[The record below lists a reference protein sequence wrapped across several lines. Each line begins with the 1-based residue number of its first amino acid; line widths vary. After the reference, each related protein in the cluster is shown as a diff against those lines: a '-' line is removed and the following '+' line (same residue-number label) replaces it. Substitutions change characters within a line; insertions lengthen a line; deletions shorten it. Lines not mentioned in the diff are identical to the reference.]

1 MSIPDRVWRVV
12 KGRWALAQ
20 EKLEDLEARTSAYE
34 ELAEALRDAPPVQP
48 VLTPSGT
55 PVLPTAPATAPRAGM
70 HDPLAA
76 AYELLQVSP
85 GLDLPSL
92 EQAYE
97 RRRNEFQPD
106 IYPAGSAERA
116 AIDARRAAIDAAYG
130 KLRDAL
136 NPTETRFER
145 LEF

>member
-20 EKLEDLEARTSAYE
+20 EKLEELEARTSAYE
-34 ELAEALRDAPPVQP
+34 ELAEALRDAPPVQA
-48 VLTPSGT
+48 VQTETGAR
-55 PVLPTAPATAPRAGM
+55 VLPAAPAAAARAGV
-70 HDPLAA
+70 HDPLEA

-85 GLDLPSL
+85 GLDLASL
-92 EQAYE
+92 EKAYE
-97 RRRNEFQPD
+97 KRRNEFQPE
-106 IYPAGSAERA
+106 IYPAGSPERT
-116 AIDARRAAIDAAYG
+116 AIEARRNAIDAAYG